1 VPVRPGAV
9 WRLMSWGSFLAG
21 FALGVLAGAV
31 ASAVA
36 LAVYVSGGGTERD
49 ER

>member
-1 VPVRPGAV
+1 
-9 WRLMSWGSFLAG
+9 MSWGSFLAG

-31 ASAVA
+31 SSAVA
-36 LAVYVSGGGTERD
+36 LAVYVSGGGIEGD